1 MSGRTAFE
9 LSSVQEAAT
18 VLDHFNGFHDG
29 LIRRLVVESKD
40 RINKDLSQTCSG
52 VFEVEMDF
60 AHYNYPAAVDPFH
73 RYDQIVRATFRNVQ
87 DVFCDFREGF
97 LGNTILGLSV
107 VREERSKGGETTV
120 ECCLGLRLAR
130 HYYLKEERRY
140 EVRECRLFTFT
151 DAVMIEEQLD
161 NRGQRVGL

>member
-1 MSGRTAFE
+1 VSGRAGLEF
-9 LSSVQEAAT
+9 SSIEEAAA

-29 LIRRLVVESKD
+29 FIRRLVVESKD
-40 RINKDLSQTCSG
+40 KVNEDLSQTCSG
-52 VFEVEMDF
+52 VFAVEMDL
-60 AHYNYPAAVDPFH
+60 AHYNYPVGVDPFH
-73 RYDQIVRATFRNVQ
+73 PYNQIVRATFRNVQ

-151 DAVMIEEQLD
+151 DAVMIEEQLH